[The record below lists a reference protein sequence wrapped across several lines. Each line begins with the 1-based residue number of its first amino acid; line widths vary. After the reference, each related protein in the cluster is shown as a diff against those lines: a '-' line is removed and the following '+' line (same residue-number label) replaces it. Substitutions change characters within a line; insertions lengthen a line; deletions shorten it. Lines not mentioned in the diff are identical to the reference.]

1 MRSLPSKGAYL
12 HGETAELRP
21 PRHPF
26 KSAPP
31 DSAIEQVA
39 LDPEAANAIAQAAAS
54 LTAERDSA
62 LATELAAAR
71 AENAANAAALA
82 EIKAL
87 LSTPVRTPIEDD
99 GIKAKP
105 LERTPIS
112 GGDDRYSSVG
122 SDDAEVATNLYLV
135 KTVLEINRNY
145 RPSDR
150 LREVMFNAADR
161 AIRQSY
167 QGQPAYIDGP
177 AGRKAVDPDR
187 FITGS
192 VARWKAE
199 ARAKAMTSTSANAG
213 DEWVPTFA
221 SSELWQDFHL
231 ATTVA
236 AAFPRVDM
244 PTNPYTLP
252 TLDADVTFKHAS
264 SENTAVTA
272 SNLNTGN
279 ATLTASKIMGEV
291 DFSGELTED
300 SIIPVV
306 PAIRANLV
314 RRGAQTIDDLLV
326 HGDTETGA
334 TGNVNLDDAA
344 PTAGDFFLA
353 LNGLRKFAVVT
364 NTAQTSNVAAA
375 LTSANFNAIRLLLL
389 KYGSRA
395 DDLLIITGVETY
407 LSMLDIAEVITPDK
421 YGAGATILRG
431 ELARFF
437 NIPILLSETIPL
449 LTTAKAEA
457 DGKASTTASNNT
469 LGWLLLVNRTQWR
482 LGFRRELNIESFR
495 DIQKDQNILVAS
507 FRQAQIP
514 SGIATTHTAS
524 GRNITITS

>member
-1 MRSLPSKGAYL
+1 M
-12 HGETAELRP
+12 
-21 PRHPF
+21 
-26 KSAPP
+26 P
-31 DSAIEQVA
+31 DIEQVG
-39 LDPEAANAIAQAAAS
+39 LDPEATSTIAEATAA
-54 LTAERDSA
+54 R
-62 LATELAAAR
+62 LAADLAAAR
-71 AENAANAAALA
+71 AENAEIRAAQTAQLGELA
-82 EIKAL
+82 AIKAL
-87 LSTPVRTPIEDD
+87 LTTPARTELEEGGVKPKPGERPI
-99 GIKAKP
+99 
-105 LERTPIS
+105 IS

-122 SDDAEVATNLYLV
+122 ADDGEIATNLWLV
-135 KTVLEINRNY
+135 KSACEGNRNY
-145 RPSDR
+145 RASDR
-150 LREVMFNAADR
+150 LREVMVGAAER
-161 AIRQSY
+161 AVRQSY
-167 QGQPAYIDGP
+167 QGLPAYVDGP
-177 AGRKAVDPDR
+177 HGRKAVDPDR

-192 VARWKAE
+192 VARWKSE
-199 ARAKAMTSTSANAG
+199 ARTKAMTSTSANAG

-231 ATTVA
+231 ATEVS
-236 AAFPRVDM
+236 AAFQRVDM

-252 TLDADVTFKHAS
+252 TLDADVTFKYAS

-375 LTSANFNAIRLLLL
+375 LTSTNFNAIRLLLT
-389 KYGSRA
+389 KYGARA
-395 DDLLIITGVETY
+395 SDLLIITGVETY

-421 YGAGATILRG
+421 YGPQATILRG
-431 ELARFF
+431 ELARFYD
-437 NIPILLSETIPL
+437 IPILLSETIPL
-449 LTTAKAEA
+449 LTTAKVEA